1 MLALYCKALMF
12 VISTEGC
19 LQWIPTSPL
28 RRHLVLRHS
37 CWSTNDF
44 AIRQSNLEKT
54 KKTSGTPRTVI
65 IHTPMS
71 FITITREK
79 IKELYHGQFLLCTQ
93 TLQLGNAKLGFSL
106 SSMHFLGRHSLK
118 RKKNEGKKNTF
129 LKKASGQHLNQI
141 PNTYTSGFSVT
152 VQAVG
157 MTNCWSAKYHTLV
170 PAATDGRAPVSS
182 NR

>member
-1 MLALYCKALMF
+1 MYPNTPVRERKAGIQPF
-12 VISTEGC
+12 QHAFS
-19 LQWIPTSPL
+19 
-28 RRHLVLRHS
+28 R
-37 CWSTNDF
+37 
-44 AIRQSNLEKT
+44 KT
-54 KKTSGTPRTVI
+54 QLKK
-65 IHTPMS
+65 
-71 FITITREK
+71 
-79 IKELYHGQFLLCTQ
+79 
-93 TLQLGNAKLGFSL
+93 
-106 SSMHFLGRHSLK
+106 
-118 RKKNEGKKNTF
+118 KKNEGKKKTF